1 MNCRPSNEA
10 YSGSG
15 SPDEPLFIPT
25 LRSSPVPIG
34 SSNRMYR
41 TDSLSSDL
49 SGTSHT
55 SDNSYTH
62 DANKKPKKRIL
73 KQPHEKKNSHRSKH
87 VHWRLDEVVDDRYE
101 GDDTSPDSNNDT
113 YAKIPAIP
121 DKRHNQGWN
130 ETDQLPWKDN
140 PQWNSWSE
148 VITEDGTPD
157 IDLPF
162 NESCSAENIAVP
174 FANHQRLPDIPS
186 HQITISSSDD
196 NSTPLLVDR
205 LKQVQLQDASTC
217 LQAPSP
223 QIDSP
228 IQSVEDS
235 SILSHSPGDTPATLT
250 STPVVYRKNG
260 VTSNNSMPPV
270 LKIRDSMVCEL
281 EESVYDSKPNMF
293 QFPDAS
299 CTDSPGTSTKA
310 SSGIQQLS
318 PLPEGTASL
327 PPVLKISETSQLFE
341 SSVSGD
347 SDHTLSQPLTTYH
360 LDKDMMGQNI
370 PVTSSLQTHE
380 QSSSTS
386 SSFSSSRDIK
396 KVPLHTS
403 NPPFTHTNSDSDL
416 STAKDFLIKKP
427 LPINPNNGSTSS
439 LPVNFSSYMNQS
451 KLQDNARMPSTVSYH
466 GSPSNG
472 RRHVST
478 SSLPVMTNG
487 KMSSLDDPDIDTPL
501 GDHETTSMY
510 KKSAPVARFK
520 RHNSYGPGSLKV
532 NSPTRIRAQ
541 QKLEAIMRDIEL
553 EENCGINNIKAR
565 NNTGQLRGFLLL
577 LITFVMSVHVKHT
590 WHVTNMLLYHM
601 LVTCHVY
608 AKYWIATPSISG
620 AVDLL

>member
-1 MNCRPSNEA
+1 M
-10 YSGSG
+10 YSGLG

-73 KQPHEKKNSHRSKH
+73 KHPHEKKNGHRSKH
-87 VHWRLDEVVDDRYE
+87 VHWRLDEVVDSKYE
-101 GDDTSPDSNNDT
+101 GDDTSLDSNDT
-113 YAKIPAIP
+113 YAKIPDIP
-121 DKRHNQGWN
+121 SKRHNQGWN
-130 ETDQLPWKDN
+130 ETDQMSWKDN
-140 PQWNSWSE
+140 PQWNSRSE
-148 VITEDGTPD
+148 VIAEDGTPD
-157 IDLPF
+157 IDMPF
-162 NESCSAENIAVP
+162 DESCSAEDTSVP
-174 FANHQRLPDIPS
+174 FAYHPRLPDIPS

-205 LKQVQLQDASTC
+205 LKQVQLQDAPTG

-228 IQSVEDS
+228 IQSAEDDF
-235 SILSHSPGDTPATLT
+235 ILSLSPANNPATLT

-281 EESVYDSKPNMF
+281 EESVYDNKPNMF
-293 QFPDAS
+293 QFPDTS
-299 CTDSPGTSTKA
+299 CNGSPGTSKKA
-310 SSGIQQLS
+310 SGGIQQLS
-318 PLPEGTASL
+318 PLPEDVSSL
-327 PPVLKISETSQLFE
+327 PPVLKISETSQLIE
-341 SSVSGD
+341 SSGRSD
-347 SDHTLSQPLTTYH
+347 SDYMFSLTTCH

-380 QSSSTS
+380 QSPSTS
-386 SSFSSSRDIK
+386 LSSSSSGDIRT
-396 KVPLHTS
+396 VPLNTS

-416 STAKDFLIKKP
+416 STANDFLTKKQS
-427 LPINPNNGSTSS
+427 LMNPSNGSTSS

-451 KLQDNARMPSTVSYH
+451 KLQDNAKMPSTLAYH

-472 RRHVST
+472 CCHVST

-487 KMSSLDDPDIDTPL
+487 KVSSLDDPDDIDTPI
-501 GDHETTSMY
+501 GDHETARTH
-510 KKSAPVARFK
+510 KASAPMGRFK
-520 RHNSYGPGSLKV
+520 RHHSYGPGSLKV

-553 EENCGINNIKAR
+553 EENRGVNNIKTR
-565 NNTGQLRGFLLL
+565 NNTGQLRGFLWL
-577 LITFVMSVHVKHT
+577 LITFVMNVPVKPH
-590 WHVTNMLLYHM
+590 
-601 LVTCHVY
+601 
-608 AKYWIATPSISG
+608 IAC
-620 AVDLL
+620 D